1 MTKIIKS
8 NFRFKQGQKV
18 YCVSRAY
25 RLDELTIG
33 KAYIVQGMGS
43 DADDEY
49 VTVTNDFGKLTGY
62 IADLFSEVSPVSP
75 ANPVEVKAPV
85 DPPIGSVL
93 KCINENGWEGTLK
106 AGNLYILDRITLLDQ
121 TKPSEKRYAVHNA
134 FGPKDDYLE
143 LSLIQP
149 KRFEHAKVEDCGEE
163 TLHTPIGPN
172 QFHEAVAKTVKEQL
186 ASDPV
191 NHPKHYTQGG
201 IECIDALEA
210 ATINLTGWMATL
222 TYQIMKYMWRW
233 NEKGKP
239 LEDLKK
245 ARFYLDR
252 LIQKVE
258 EKHERD

>member
-1 MTKIIKS
+1 MRPQT
-8 NFRFKQGQKV
+8 QKF
-18 YCVSRAY
+18 
-25 RLDELTIG
+25 DP
-33 KAYIVQGMGS
+33 
-43 DADDEY
+43 
-49 VTVTNDFGKLTGY
+49 TVITSCTP
-62 IADLFSEVSPVSP
+62 ASE
-75 ANPVEVKAPV
+75 PVEVNAPV

-93 KCINENGWEGTLK
+93 KCINDKNWEGTLK
-106 AGNLYILDRITLLDQ
+106 VGNFYVLDRIVACNP
-121 TKPSEKRYAVHNA
+121 TKPSEKLFMVHNA
-134 FGPKDDYLE
+134 FGPKEDYLE
-143 LSLIQP
+143 LSMLQP
-149 KRFEHAKVEDCGEE
+149 ERFELAKIEAYDEWMRYIPKNVS
-163 TLHTPIGPN
+163 N
-172 QFHEAVAKTVKEQL
+172 QFHDAVAKTVKEQL

-210 ATINLTGWMATL
+210 ATINLTGWLATL

-258 EKHERD
+258 ETNERD